1 MLMGYDIS
9 GSTIARYTM
18 ALGIDEPISIKT
30 QNTTG
35 YYHTDGLGTVR
46 EITGSTGAIPTA
58 KLAG

>member
-9 GSTIARYTM
+9 GM